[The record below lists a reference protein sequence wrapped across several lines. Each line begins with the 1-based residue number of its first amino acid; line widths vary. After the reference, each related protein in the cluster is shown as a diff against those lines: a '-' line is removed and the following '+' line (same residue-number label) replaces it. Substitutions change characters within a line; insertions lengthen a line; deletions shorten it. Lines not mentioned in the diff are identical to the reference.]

1 MGSSRLKKDKKIEN
15 NIIKDLENL
24 FRLRNK

>member
-1 MGSSRLKKDKKIEN
+1 MGSSRLKKDRKIEN